1 MSGGTGESDFKSRY
15 EVNEYRR
22 EWAQNFIASML
33 GEDHPRYCEASLVID
48 ATTRDA
54 AEQAVA
60 AGVYPVASTDVWKTA
75 EFDGFLRRSVE
86 PIEALYWT
94 FDRDGD
100 AHNGRLWS
108 HKSFL
113 MGDVRGKLL
122 PAFQR
127 REIEQVAGG
136 YVKGDFKTQTVDRLM
151 VDLLVGMEF
160 AQYAETVI
168 HAPHVPFLAPSVMKR
183 GVMFEWFFG
192 RIISAVLAGLGYLAF
207 WGLDKIGLF
216 PNSWLWLVGLI
227 LTGLWLLD
235 AVWATVMLPK
245 AWMRTR
251 KAKQTIQGLL
261 NHMSLTY
268 SALGSDGPV
277 SVQHVTGL
285 ATRAAEAGV
294 VWPGPLFVLL
304 EDIGA
309 RGGRF

>member
-1 MSGGTGESDFKSRY
+1 MDFKSPY

-22 EWAQNFIASML
+22 EWAEGVIASIL
-33 GEDHPRYCEASLVID
+33 GDDRPRYSEVSLAID
-48 ATTRDA
+48 AATRDA
-54 AEQAVA
+54 ADQAVA
-60 AGVYPVASTDVWKTA
+60 AGIFPTASTDIWKTT
-75 EFDGFLRRSVE
+75 EFDGYLHKAVE
-86 PIEALYWT
+86 PIQALYWT

-113 MGDVRGKLL
+113 MGDVKGKLL
-122 PAFQR
+122 PGFQR
-127 REIEQVAGG
+127 REIEQVTGE
-136 YVKGDFKTQTVDRLM
+136 YVKGGFKTQTVDRLM

-168 HAPHVPFLAPSVMKR
+168 HGPHVPFLAPSVLKR
-183 GVMFEWFFG
+183 GVIFEWFFG
-192 RIISAVLAGLGYLAF
+192 RIIAAVLGYVGYLVF

-216 PNSWLWLVGLI
+216 PNSWLWLIGLI
-227 LTGLWLLD
+227 LTCLWLLD
-235 AVWATVMLPK
+235 AVWGTIMLPK
-245 AWMRTR
+245 VWMQTR
-251 KAKQTIQGLL
+251 RAKQTIQSLL

-285 ATRAAEAGV
+285 ANRAAEAGV

>member
-1 MSGGTGESDFKSRY
+1 MYQGKDGTDFKSPH

-22 EWAQNFIASML
+22 EWAENFITAML
-33 GEDHPRYCEASLVID
+33 GEDRPRYCQVAVAVDAATREAS
-48 ATTRDA
+48 
-54 AEQAVA
+54 EQAVA
-60 AGVYPVASTDVWKTA
+60 AGIYPIAISDSWEAT
-75 EFDGFLRRSVE
+75 EFDSYLRRAVE

-100 AHNGRLWS
+100 AKSGRLWS

-113 MGDVRGKLL
+113 IGDVRGKLL
-122 PAFQR
+122 PTFQR
-127 REIEQVAGG
+127 SEIEQIAGS
-136 YVKGDFKTQTVDRLM
+136 YVKGDLKTQTVDRLL

-168 HAPHVPFLAPSVMKR
+168 HTPHVPLLAPSVMKR
-183 GVMFEWFFG
+183 GVVFEWFIG
-192 RIISAVLAGLGYLAF
+192 RIIAAVLGYVGYMVF

-235 AVWATVMLPK
+235 AAWGTLMLPK
-245 AWMRTR
+245 VWMETR
-251 KAKQTIQGLL
+251 KAKQTVEGLL

-268 SALGSDGPV
+268 SALSSDGPV

-285 ATRAAEAGV
+285 ANRAAEAGV
-294 VWPGPLFVLL
+294 VWPAPLFVLL

>member
-1 MSGGTGESDFKSRY
+1 MSGGAGGTDFKSPY
-15 EVNEYRR
+15 EVNEYRQ
-22 EWAQNFIASML
+22 EWAQNVIASML
-33 GEDHPRYCEASLVID
+33 GEDRPRYCEVSLAID
-48 ATTRDA
+48 AATRDA

-60 AGVYPVASTDVWKTA
+60 AGVYPAVGTNSWETT
-75 EFDGFLRRSVE
+75 EFDGYLRKAVE

-100 AHNGRLWS
+100 AHNGRLWG

-122 PAFQR
+122 PVFQR

-136 YVKGDFKTQTVDRLM
+136 YIKGHFKTQTVDRLM

-160 AQYAETVI
+160 AQYAQSVI

-183 GVMFEWFFG
+183 GVILEWFFG
-192 RIISAVLAGLGYLAF
+192 RIIAAVLGYVGYLVF

-227 LTGLWLLD
+227 LTGFWLLD
-235 AVWATVMLPK
+235 ALWGTVMLPK
-245 AWMRTR
+245 VWMHTR
-251 KAKQTIQGLL
+251 KAKQTIQGQL

-268 SALGSDGPV
+268 TALGSDGPV

-285 ATRAAEAGV
+285 ANRAAEAGV
-294 VWPGPLFVLL
+294 VWPAPLFVLL